1 MILRDEEMEELNVL
15 KMALMK
21 AALLSGKMFQMMEL
35 KMSTVMA
42 SMNALKM
49 VQMTAPTICEKTARM
64 LGSIIY

>member
-1 MILRDEEMEELNVL
+1 MILRDKEMEELNVL

-49 VQMTAPTICEKTARM
+49 VQMTAPTMC
-64 LGSIIY
+64 